1 MLITDNNTINVILW
15 SKESI
20 ASNDNIK
27 IKTDMELPASE
38 YINQDDLGTIIDNGL
53 NIGINYL
60 IDDNHEVIYF
70 SARNE
75 DNSYFI
81 RVSNKKEINLL
92 DIEKASL
99 SIINR
104 LDKKLISSILEMKI
118 IQNVL
123 EKYKG
128 EIFYKANNT
137 ILIVIPLIKNAS
149 DRIKKN

>member
-81 RVSNKKEINLL
+81 RVSNKKEINSL
-92 DIEKASL
+92 DIEKFSL

-137 ILIVIPLIKNAS
+137 ILIVIPLIKNAN